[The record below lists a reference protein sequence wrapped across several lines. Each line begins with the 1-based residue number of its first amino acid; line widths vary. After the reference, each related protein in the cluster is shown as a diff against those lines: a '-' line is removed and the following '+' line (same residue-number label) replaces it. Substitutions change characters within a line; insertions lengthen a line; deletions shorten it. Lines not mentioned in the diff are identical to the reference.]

1 MSILEKVKKQMEKQA
16 NVMEGRTKGEIKEL
30 TAYLIKDFTILK
42 DKDTGNEY
50 SAFIVEGNDE
60 EFFFGGSVVTDKLKR
75 ICDMLTDEELA
86 ELKKEGLPVMFV
98 GKKSKNKR
106 KLMIEEFSVDLN
118 QQCLNGDIDPVI
130 GRDNE
135 INRVIVITLYVK
147 KIDLII
153 RSIFCC
159 II

>member
-16 NVMEGRTKGEIKEL
+16 NVMDGRTKGEIKEL

-75 ICDMLTDEELA
+75 ITDLLTDSELE
-86 ELKKEGLPVMFV
+86 ELKKEGIPVMFV
-98 GKKSKNKR
+98 GKKSKLKR
-106 KLMIEEFSVDLN
+106 NYMDMELL
-118 QQCLNGDIDPVI
+118 
-130 GRDNE
+130 
-135 INRVIVITLYVK
+135 
-147 KIDLII
+147 
-153 RSIFCC
+153 
-159 II
+159 

>member
-106 KLMIEEFSVDLN
+106 NYMDIEL
-118 QQCLNGDIDPVI
+118 L
-130 GRDNE
+130 
-135 INRVIVITLYVK
+135 
-147 KIDLII
+147 
-153 RSIFCC
+153 
-159 II
+159 

>member
-16 NVMEGRTKGEIKEL
+16 NVMEGRTKGDTCPWTSLDGI
-30 TAYLIKDFTILK
+30 IKDFTILK
-42 DKDTGNEY
+42 DKNTDSEY

-98 GKKSKNKR
+98 GKKSKNKNSKIVLCIETNEKYLSITEAQR
-106 KLMIEEFSVDLN
+106 KTNIKHIRDVCIGKRKSAGKLHWKFIEE
-118 QQCLNGDIDPVI
+118 
-130 GRDNE
+130 E
-135 INRVIVITLYVK
+135 
-147 KIDLII
+147 
-153 RSIFCC
+153 
-159 II
+159 

>member
-42 DKDTGNEY
+42 DKNTGADY

-60 EFFFGGSVVTDKLKR
+60 EFFFGGAVVTDKLLR
-75 ICDMLTDEELA
+75 IKEMLTDEELD
-86 ELKKEGLPVMFV
+86 ELKKEGIPVMFI

-106 KLMIEEFSVDLN
+106 N
-118 QQCLNGDIDPVI
+118 YIDM
-130 GRDNE
+130 E
-135 INRVIVITLYVK
+135 L
-147 KIDLII
+147 L
-153 RSIFCC
+153 
-159 II
+159 

>member
-42 DKDTGNEY
+42 DKNTGNEY
-50 SAFIVEGNDE
+50 SAFIVEGNGE
-60 EFFFGGSVVTDKLKR
+60 EFFFGGAVVTDKLKR

-106 KLMIEEFSVDLN
+106 TY
-118 QQCLNGDIDPVI
+118 IDM
-130 GRDNE
+130 E
-135 INRVIVITLYVK
+135 L
-147 KIDLII
+147 L
-153 RSIFCC
+153 
-159 II
+159 